1 LSRDL
6 FMDGLFT
13 SSRIARCAVLAMIL
27 EVSGTPKPGNID
39 RDHDYVSTRYEDFLA
54 SAVGVYPIMEK
65 ACKEGGIGS
74 SILEASGESVR
85 WQGGGN
91 THFGAYILL
100 FPLIKAAVR
109 GPIENLRENAIDIVK
124 ETTVEDAIDFYR
136 AFSMVDVRMKKR
148 EDLAEGDRELDVGS
162 KGAPEELRRRG
173 MTMFDVMSLSAKN
186 DMVAREWVDGFRRSF
201 EAADKIYGKRETS
214 TMNDATVL
222 SYLELLAAEP
232 DTLVAKKYD
241 MNKAIYVQGLA
252 IDVLERR
259 MTLKELSQRLFFE
272 KINPG
277 STADIIIAGLFI
289 ALLNGMKV

>member
-1 LSRDL
+1 MGRLLTNSH
-6 FMDGLFT
+6 
-13 SSRIARCAVLAMIL
+13 IARCAVLAMIL

-39 RDHDYVSTRYEDFLA
+39 RDHDYAGTKYEDFLA
-54 SAVGVYPIMEK
+54 SAVGVYPVMER
-65 ACKEGGIGS
+65 ACGEGGIGS
-74 SILEASGESVR
+74 LIFDASAESVL

-109 GPIENLRENAIDIVK
+109 GPLEKLRENAIDIAK

-136 AFSMVDVRMKKR
+136 AFSMVDVRMKR
-148 EDLAEGDRELDVGS
+148 AEDLTDGERELDVGS
-162 KGAPEELRRRG
+162 GGATDELRRRG
-173 MTMFDVMSLSAKN
+173 MTMFDVMSMSAKN

-201 EAADKIYGKRETS
+201 DAADKIITRRKTG

-232 DTLVAKKYD
+232 DTFIAKKYD
-241 MNKAIYVQGLA
+241 MEKALYVQGLA
-252 IDVLERR
+252 IDVIERR
-259 MTLKELSQRLFFE
+259 MTLKELSQRLYIE

-277 STADIIIAGLFI
+277 STADIVIAGLFI